1 MMPDEFSEYYN
12 DFLDGTYDC
21 VDRIVLN
28 AYFYMAQSGGGFR
41 TWWNRLMGDEKKLE
55 NTHLMRFA
63 GRFARRLRAHCESR
77 EIPLI
82 KCARGERKQEIAQ
95 RYLPTDPNF
104 QGVFCILAGR
114 APAPVREVRI
124 CNNGQPHIINKIP
137 YPYVNHYS
145 FHIMDSEWGH
155 LTVNLCPHPPFNATI
170 MLNGHEYVA
179 REAIRRNI
187 PFTKEGNC
195 FTNVSSAAGLARVA
209 ETMTAPGCVG
219 RMVQVC
225 ERWIYSACLC
235 FALDMAEQKR
245 SGFHYGYSVYQAE
258 YSRNLLFT
266 RGRTMDQ
273 VFNGVI
279 DRTRAPLNIR
289 TLKTIFGYKKRPT
302 HRDARG
308 KRPRFELV
316 IERPD
321 YDLTVF
327 KVHFGK
333 LTVKIYSKG
342 ERVLR
347 IEAVAHNT
355 KDLRCGKVIDRFPA
369 ITQSLRGIVERFLAV
384 LRRVNASF
392 IDDERL
398 STWHLPS
405 QVGKSRVGG
414 LDINRARTRAVME
427 ALISLSP
434 APTGFRLNDLARA
447 VRGIT
452 GLSES
457 QYTTRQASY
466 DLKKF
471 RGKELVEPIERS
483 RCYRTTR
490 EGLRAMAAFLVLRE
504 KVLIPLLANAGN
516 LKRRRRPANRCE
528 IDIHYENI
536 QTEMQ
541 KLFKTIG
548 IAA

>member
-1 MMPDEFSEYYN
+1 MPDEFSEYYRE
-12 DFLDGTYDC
+12 FLDGAYDC

-41 TWWNRLMGDEKKLE
+41 AWWNRLMGDEKRLD

-77 EIPLI
+77 GIPLV
-82 KCARGERKQEIAQ
+82 KCARGERKHEIAQ
-95 RYLPTDPNF
+95 RYLPADPDF

-114 APAPVREVRI
+114 APAPVREVRS
-124 CNNGQPHIINKIP
+124 CSNGQPHIAKKIP
-137 YPYVNHYS
+137 QPYVNLYS
-145 FHIMDSEWGH
+145 FHIMDREWGH
-155 LTVNLCPHPPFNATI
+155 LTIKLCPHPPFNATI

-179 REAIRRNI
+179 REAMRRNI

-195 FTNVSSAAGLARVA
+195 FTDVSDAADLARVA

-219 RMVQVC
+219 HMVRVC

-235 FALDMAEQKR
+235 FALDMGEQER

-279 DRTRAPLNIR
+279 DRTRAPLQIR

-302 HRDARG
+302 RRDARG

-321 YDLTVF
+321 YGLTIF

-355 KDLRCGKVIDRFPA
+355 KDLRCGKVIDRFPM
-369 ITQSLRGIVERFLAV
+369 IMQTLREIVERFLAV
-384 LRRVNASF
+384 LRRVDISF
-392 IDDERL
+392 IDDGRL
-398 STWHLPS
+398 ASWHLPS
-405 QVGKSRVGG
+405 KVGATRIGG
-414 LDINRARTRAVME
+414 IDINRPRTRAVME
-427 ALISLSP
+427 ALIALSP
-434 APTGFRLNDLARA
+434 TPRGFRLADLARK
-447 VRGIT
+447 VRQIMD
-452 GLSES
+452 LNES

-466 DLKKF
+466 DLRKF
-471 RGKELVEPIERS
+471 RGKGLVRPIPRTRS
-483 RCYRTTR
+483 YQTTPD
-490 EGLRAMAAFLVLRE
+490 GLRHMTAVLVLRE

-516 LKRRRRPANRCE
+516 LKRGRKPTSRCE